1 MSADKDFKPDDTWSE
16 EKKHDY
22 NTSLMVLGLILFAL
36 LASAFLHLRGTSTEP
51 AVKAV
56 VEVAPQTALAASA
69 TMNDEILL
77 APEQASITTAPTQIA
92 QQPNSDDKTEDS
104 PLAFFSFYKELPKR
118 QVLVYNAQPR
128 ALRKL
133 ETTYPKLQ
141 APPPLPKPGMSEI
154 SLPPPPS
161 QSQPLAP
168 PALDSS
174 TFSSNNHGRGYIIQ
188 AGAFNQFVQADKVRG
203 RLALLDFKAYVEP
216 GQIGNLRVHRVR
228 IGPIANAARAK
239 SVRKTLDSK
248 GIPAI
253 TIGPRTH

>member
-1 MSADKDFKPDDTWSE
+1 MSVDKDFKPDDTWSE
-16 EKKHDY
+16 EKKSDY

-36 LASAFLHLRGTSTEP
+36 LASAFLHLRGTSSKP
-51 AVKAV
+51 ALKAV
-56 VEVAPQTALAASA
+56 ETAPQAASA
-69 TMNDEILL
+69 SSVAMHDEVLA
-77 APEQASITTAPTQIA
+77 APEETSSTTPVQTTQ
-92 QQPNSDDKTEDS
+92 QQQKSDADTEDS

-118 QVLVYNAQPR
+118 QVLIYNEEPR

-133 ETTYPKLQ
+133 ETTQPKLQ

-161 QSQPLAP
+161 QSQPAP
-168 PALDSS
+168 DSS
-174 TFSSNNHGRGYIIQ
+174 TFSSSNHGRGYIIQ
-188 AGAFNQFVQADKVRG
+188 AGAFNQFAQADKVRG
-203 RLALLDFKAYVEP
+203 RLALLGFKAYVEP

-228 IGPIANAARAK
+228 IGPIADSSRAK

-253 TIGPRTH
+253 TIGPKTN